1 MFLVSSQSPNLDVIL
16 FLRSVSQTIGYK
28 KGVEIV
34 PSYPVIQVFATY
46 DIR

>member
-1 MFLVSSQSPNLDVIL
+1 MFLVSTQSPNLDVI
-16 FLRSVSQTIGYK
+16 SSCVSLTIGYK
-28 KGVEIV
+28 KGVEIA